1 MGYGTQVTIMAYW
14 PFVIWYY
21 GVSIIFYVVPVDMES
36 EQQLIDGQILTSDS
50 AIDFLTTT
58 LYQTSDTRFR
68 VLRDLLLFLTSTI
81 SLGDR
86 VITIHT
92 IHLLMSLKK
101 CHSHYSQPFHCLHC
115 IPMICL
121 PT

>member
-1 MGYGTQVTIMAYW
+1 MGYGTQVTIKAYW

-21 GVSIIFYVVPVDMES
+21 GLSIIFYVVPVDMES

-58 LYQTSDTRFR
+58 LHQTSDTRFR

-86 VITIHT
+86 VITIHA
-92 IHLLMSLKK
+92 IHLLMRLKK
-101 CHSHYSQPFHCLHC
+101 CHSHYSHSIVYTAFQ
-115 IPMICL
+115 
-121 PT
+121 